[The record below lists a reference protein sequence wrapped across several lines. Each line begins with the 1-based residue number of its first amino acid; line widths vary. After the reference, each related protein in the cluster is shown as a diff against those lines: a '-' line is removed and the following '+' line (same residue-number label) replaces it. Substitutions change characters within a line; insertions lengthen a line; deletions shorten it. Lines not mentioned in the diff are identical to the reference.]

1 MKTAAETARF
11 ENHFLLFRDAM
22 DVDITKTASKHGD
35 GMRKYLVKVTATLD
49 DLFKLERFMQNY
61 LECVFEQQ
69 GSDESVDRPE
79 KLGMF
84 HASKSP

>member
-1 MKTAAETARF
+1 MKTVIDTARF
-11 ENHFLLFRDAM
+11 ENHFLLFHHAT
-22 DVDITKTASKHGD
+22 DVDIDKIASEHGD

-49 DLFKLERFMQNY
+49 DLFKLERFLQTN

-69 GSDESVDRPE
+69 GSDEQVDRPK